1 MIPEIL
7 LLTALGGAAWAQSNE
22 EAPAEAPAEEPQGE
36 LDPLAPYRV
45 PFDVLAERA
54 IGSAAQPVEFNWRRT
69 TAMLAATGG
78 HPFELNNFNS
88 LRAGGLARFPMNR
101 AILEVGVSYVW
112 VWDSPS
118 SELLALTPYRQPSR
132 PRRLELDLIA
142 GLPVAEGVVTSWP
155 RRFPAVQ
162 MTVNLYGGLRYLVY
176 PTGFRDLTAREVALA
191 VISPTLTDPERSNI
205 EDIRLD
211 AMQIDSARYG
221 VMVGIGNDLYLQ
233 QGLFLS
239 PRAMFALPVLAPVTE
254 TEMYFAAEF
263 SLVLGVAF

>member
-1 MIPEIL
+1 MIPEL
-7 LLTALGGAAWAQSNE
+7 LLFVALGGAAWAQD
-22 EAPAEAPAEEPQGE
+22 AEAAEEPDAE
-36 LDPLAPYRV
+36 VDPLAPYRV

-54 IGSAAQPVEFNWRRT
+54 IGAAAQPVEFNWRRK
-69 TAMLAATGG
+69 TAMVAATGG

-88 LRAGGLARFPMNR
+88 LRAGGLGRFPVNR
-101 AILEVGVSYVW
+101 AIFEVGVSYVW

-132 PRRLELDLIA
+132 PPRLELDLIA

-162 MTVNLYGGLRYLVY
+162 MTVNLYGGFRYLVY
-176 PTGFRDLTAREVALA
+176 PTGFRDLTLREAARA
-191 VISPTLTDPERSNI
+191 VVSPTLTDPERANL

-211 AMQIDSARYG
+211 AMQVDPARYG
-221 VMVGIGNDLYLQ
+221 VMVGVGNDLYLQ

-239 PRAMFALPVLAPVTE
+239 PRAMFALPLLAPVTE
-254 TEMYFAAEF
+254 TEMYFQAEF